1 MTTMQLIYLILLL
14 IIFFIGLAL
23 AFLGRKIWG
32 GLMSIIGS
40 MIGWYIG
47 FAIGMHFIN
56 PVDIGGWLIVIIIA
70 FVCSFIMSII
80 FRYLVE
86 VALALITGA
95 LVGGVAFLLTG
106 SEIVGIIVFVV
117 GFILAYIFIE
127 SIIIFVT
134 ALIGA
139 LLAGGAVYFLS
150 NINNFEGLEGF
161 EGSMGL
167 AVLAFALIFIG
178 GVFVQFMRER
188 EDDRRYREAKRGRR
202 PRNGNY
208 R

>member
-1 MTTMQLIYLILLL
+1 MTDMQILYLILLL
-14 IIFFIGLAL
+14 IIFFIGVAL
-23 AFLGRKIWG
+23 AFLGRNIWG

-47 FAIGMHFIN
+47 FAIGVYFID
-56 PVDIGGWLIVIIIA
+56 PVDLGGWLIVIIIA
-70 FVCSFIMSII
+70 FICSFIMSII

-95 LVGGVAFLLTG
+95 LVGGVALLLTE
-106 SEIVGIIVFVV
+106 SEIVGIIVFAVAFV
-117 GFILAYIFIE
+117 LAYIFIE
-127 SIIIFVT
+127 SIIILVT

-139 LLAGGAVYFLS
+139 LLAGGAVYFMS
-150 NINNFEGLEGF
+150 NIGNFNGLDGF
-161 EGSMGL
+161 EGNLGL
-167 AVLAFALIFIG
+167 AILAFALVFIG
-178 GVFVQFMRER
+178 GLLVQIIRER
-188 EDDRRYREAKRGRR
+188 DDDRRYREAKRRGR